1 MTTEIHHQSMTP
13 EIHYHKYDLPVDV
26 KLGKIIAVDTETMG
40 LHPYRDPLCL
50 VQLSSGDGVCHLVHL
65 DRETYDCPN
74 LKAVLSDM
82 STLKIFHF
90 ARFDAAT
97 IAQHLNI
104 LVAPIFCTKVASK
117 LVRTYTYKHG
127 LKDLCRDM
135 LGIDISKEEQMT
147 DWGAA
152 EFTPAQLKYAATDV
166 LHLHALQE
174 KFVELLEREGRTEI
188 AEACFSFLPY
198 RSVLD
203 LLGFDNPDIF
213 LH

>member
-1 MTTEIHHQSMTP
+1 MTTEIHQQKMTP
-13 EIHYHKYDLPVDV
+13 EIHFHKYDLPVDV
-26 KLGKIIAVDTETMG
+26 DLGNIIAVDTETMG
-40 LHPYRDPLCL
+40 LNPYRDPLCL
-50 VQLSSGDGVCHLVHL
+50 VQLSSGNGVCHLVQL
-65 DRETYDCPN
+65 DRETYDAPN
-74 LKAVLSDM
+74 LKAILSDL
-82 STLKIFHF
+82 SVLKIFHY
-90 ARFDAAT
+90 ARFDVAT
-97 IAQHLNI
+97 LAQHLDI
-104 LVAPIFCTKVASK
+104 LVAPVFCTKVASK
-117 LVRTYTYKHG
+117 LTRTYTYKHG

-152 EFTPAQLKYAATDV
+152 EFTPAQMKYAATDV
-166 LHLHALQE
+166 LHLHALKE
-174 KFVELLEREGRTEI
+174 KFVELMEREGRTEI

>member
-1 MTTEIHHQSMTP
+1 MTP

-26 KLGKIIAVDTETMG
+26 NLGKVIAVDTETMG
-40 LHPYRDPLCL
+40 LNPYRDPLCL
-50 VQLSSGDGVCHLVHL
+50 VQLSGGDGVCHLVHL
-65 DRETYDCPN
+65 DRDTYDAPN
-74 LKAVLSDM
+74 LKAVLSDL

-90 ARFDAAT
+90 ARFDLAT

-104 LVAPIFCTKVASK
+104 LVSPVFCTKIASK
-117 LVRTYTYKHG
+117 LTRTYTSKHG
-127 LKDLCRDM
+127 LKELCHDM
-135 LGIDISKEEQMT
+135 LHVDISKEQQMT
-147 DWGAA
+147 DWGAN
-152 EFTPAQLKYAATDV
+152 EFSKEQMKYAATDV
-166 LHLHALQE
+166 LYLHQL
-174 KFVELLEREGRTEI
+174 KDRFVELLDREARTEI